1 MSEPKYTATKFA
13 LEDNQ
18 KAERKLLVTC
28 VNLGDSI
35 AKSGGTPKWVPIGV
49 GVEDS
54 SIEFSPE
61 TEKKTD
67 IFGTTET
74 TINKLELSQSMEPL
88 TIRGGNPFLFDL
100 NDKIERNALSEFAL
114 YELMII
120 RAFVKDGESDGGY
133 HAEVHKNCT
142 VIPQRQ
148 GGSSYVDMPVNI
160 EYSNDKTLGTVNT
173 YKPTAD
179 KEIVFTPIS

>member
-114 YELMII
+114 YEL
-120 RAFVKDGESDGGY
+120 
-133 HAEVHKNCT
+133 
-142 VIPQRQ
+142 
-148 GGSSYVDMPVNI
+148 
-160 EYSNDKTLGTVNT
+160 
-173 YKPTAD
+173 
-179 KEIVFTPIS
+179 